1 MPCRCFRHAVG
12 VVYVNGG
19 RTRVNVV
26 SHQIRGATSR
36 ACWLHRLRSQNLKV
50 AQPNRTTERTSTP
63 SGDRERPSLNRLNST
78 AHAGLSAAEPTAA
91 MPNFCCCTGSFG
103 AGPRPLRGGTADV
116 GPWRL
121 KGPPVRPRTGPRRA
135 ESTRWTVYILGLTV
149 TDTPTVSAA
158 H

>member
-26 SHQIRGATSR
+26 SHRIRGATSR

-63 SGDRERPSLNRLNST
+63 SGDRERPSLNRMNST

-91 MPNFCCCTGSFG
+91 MPNFCYCTGSF
-103 AGPRPLRGGTADV
+103 ALGPPAHRPEGTGGTAD

-121 KGPPVRPRTGPRRA
+121 KGPPVRLRKDPRRA
-135 ESTRWTVYILGLTV
+135 ESTRWTTYILGLRERTV
-149 TDTPTVSAA
+149 V
-158 H
+158 